1 MRIIFFILGVFLLLN
16 ANELLIVKP
25 KSYYIKTNLSQI
37 YIKLLAYQE
46 NEKLIEIIDY
56 LLKNENFKKR
66 MYFLEMGKVKVN
78 TIDLL
83 SKLKYFLEGWPK
95 YSNTDF
101 ENNTN
106 IAGIKKIL
114 KDSINNPNF
123 INTSQNVIK
132 DMKKSI
138 LNLEFFKIA
147 NKIEYDLSNKN
158 FKNEKNLVSIMKN
171 LSMLINSYV
180 NTLSQIKEPLLTKYN
195 KKIKDELEKDY
206 RIYAKVSLIKI
217 MKIFDELIKQNYKE
231 IKNGL

>member
-1 MRIIFFILGVFLLLN
+1 MLLN